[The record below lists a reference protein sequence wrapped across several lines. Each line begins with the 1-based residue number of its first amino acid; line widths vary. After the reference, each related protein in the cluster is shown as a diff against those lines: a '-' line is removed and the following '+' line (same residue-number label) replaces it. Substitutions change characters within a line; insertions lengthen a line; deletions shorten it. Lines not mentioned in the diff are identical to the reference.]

1 MKKYKVNIVYDFT
14 DDPWGG
20 GNQFLKALREELRK
34 MSVYADILDDAD
46 VFLFNSHHSII
57 KVFKYKI
64 KYPEKVFIHRL
75 DGPVSLVRGDFKLD
89 RKIFKVNRLVANG
102 TIFQSKWSRNKSN
115 ESGFKTDKPLKVII
129 NAPDKLFFNLNRKS
143 KVDKNKIKLIA
154 TSWSSNW
161 KKGFRYYK
169 YMDENLDFKK
179 FIFTFV
185 GNSPVRFKKIKQILP
200 VKSKKLSEILKKHD
214 IYLAFSEDDPCSN
227 SLIEALHCGLPA
239 VFLNS
244 GGHSEIV
251 GNGGEKVS
259 KKEEIFNALNKIVKN
274 YNYYLNN
281 INLPDIATV
290 AKEYY
295 EFMEEV
301 YEIKKAT
308 ATGILKNFKNI
319 LEIMAYFEKL
329 NLLLFL
335 KRKKCIIKKLLFYK
349 NE

>member
-1 MKKYKVNIVYDFT
+1 MKKYKVNFVYDFT

-20 GNQFLKALREELRK
+20 GNQFLKALRGELRK
-34 MSVYADILDDAD
+34 ISVYTDILDNAD
-46 VFLFNSHHSII
+46 IFLFNSHHSII
-57 KVFKYKI
+57 KVFKYRI

-89 RKIFKVNRLVANG
+89 RKIFKVNRLVVDG

-143 KVDKNKIKLIA
+143 RIDKNKIKLIA

-251 GNGGEKVS
+251 GNGGEKVN
-259 KKEEIFNALNKIVKN
+259 KKEEVFDALDRVVKN
-274 YNYYLNN
+274 YNYYLSN
-281 INLPDIATV
+281 INLPDITTV

-301 YEIKKAT
+301 YEIKRAT

-329 NLLLFL
+329 NFLLFL
-335 KRKKCIIKKLLFYK
+335 KRKKYIIKKLLFYK